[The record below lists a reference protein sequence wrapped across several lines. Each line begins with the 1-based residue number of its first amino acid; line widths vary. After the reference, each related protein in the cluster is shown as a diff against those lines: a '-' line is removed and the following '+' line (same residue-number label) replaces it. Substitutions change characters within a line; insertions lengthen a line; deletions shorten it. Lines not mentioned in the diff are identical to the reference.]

1 MIQGGGEIFL
11 AEIHKLINFIWIN
24 EELPDQWKEAF
35 IVSAHKK
42 GDKRGCNYRCILML
56 STSDK
61 NFIEYPLKVKSIR
74 DQILIR
80 YFAPFRYWRKDRST
94 IRQYISYSQTS
105 RKLRFGE
112 EASIV

>member
-1 MIQGGGEIFL
+1 MIQGGEIFL
-11 AEIHKLINFIWIN
+11 AEIHKLINYIWIN
-24 EELPDQWKEAF
+24 EELPDQWKETF

-42 GDKRGCNYRCILML
+42 GDKSGILML

-74 DQILIR
+74 GQILIR
-80 YFAPFRYWRKDRST
+80 YFALFTYWRKNGST

-105 RKLRFGE
+105 RKL
-112 EASIV
+112 